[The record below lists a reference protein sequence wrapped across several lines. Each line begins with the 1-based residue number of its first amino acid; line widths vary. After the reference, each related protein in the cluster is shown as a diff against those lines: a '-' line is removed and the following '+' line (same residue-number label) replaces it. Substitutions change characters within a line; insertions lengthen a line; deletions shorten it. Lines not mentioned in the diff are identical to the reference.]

1 MGIFKRN
8 EPGAL
13 DQVDLG
19 LDRADRVLAVCP
31 DRRTSDRLVI
41 STHRLSIVTPDGE
54 VRLQKPWHLVDNGS
68 YDNEADVL
76 SVTWVDRAAELALR
90 VGGDRRFLTAF
101 RERVT
106 ASVVIVD
113 TLELGR
119 GRSAKL
125 VIRKDLAR
133 DALLDQVIL
142 GPGVRLAHPGVR
154 ERVERARRAL
164 REQVGLT

>member
-13 DQVDLG
+13 DEVNLG
-19 LDRADRVLAVCP
+19 LARADRVLAVCV
-31 DRRTSDRLVI
+31 DRTTGERLVI
-41 STHRLSIVTPDGE
+41 STHQLSIVTPEGE
-54 VRLQKPWHLVDNGS
+54 VRLQKPWHLVDSGN

-76 SVTWVDRAAELALR
+76 SVTWVDRTPGLALH
-90 VGGDRRFLTAF
+90 VGADRPFLTAF

-106 ASVVIVD
+106 ASLVIVD
-113 TLELGR
+113 TLELGK
-119 GRSAKL
+119 GRSVKL

-142 GPGVRLAHPGVR
+142 GEGVRLAHPGVR
-154 ERVERARRAL
+154 ERVEQARLAL
-164 REQVGLT
+164 REQVGLV